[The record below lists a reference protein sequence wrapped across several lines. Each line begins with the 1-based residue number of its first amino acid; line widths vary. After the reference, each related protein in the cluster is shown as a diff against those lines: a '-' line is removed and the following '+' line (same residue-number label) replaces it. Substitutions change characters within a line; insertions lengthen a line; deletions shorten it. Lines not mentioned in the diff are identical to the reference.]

1 MRAGFDVAG
10 LDRRNESESD
20 PVEDRGDEA
29 ILDRLVAAPGALE
42 RVGNLGPEL
51 AHRER
56 LDQHS
61 GRTIAER
68 PDRIVERRMTG
79 GDDDR
84 NMWVALADGGQEVV
98 PVHAGHPD
106 VGDDQVVALRLEE
119 LQGPLRAV
127 GRLDDEVHPFEEA
140 RHQAEGRG
148 VIVDAEGSQRLVVA
162 ASVVDHRDG
171 T

>member
-10 LDRRNESESD
+10 LDCRNESESD

-29 ILDRLVAAPGALE
+29 VLDRLVAAPGTLE
-42 RVGNLGPEL
+42 RVGHLGPEL

-84 NMWVALADGGQEVV
+84 NTWVALADGGHAVM

-106 VGDDQVVALRLEE
+106 VRDHQVVTLTLED
-119 LQGPLRAV
+119 LQGHLPAL
-127 GRLDDEVHPFEEA
+127 
-140 RHQAEGRG
+140 
-148 VIVDAEGSQRLVVA
+148 
-162 ASVVDHRDG
+162 
-171 T
+171 